1 MGSWSSLSCM
11 ISWMCF
17 QIARSCKRHRTKS
30 KYERFLSCMSSW
42 MCFQMSCLKKDF
54 GQRMVSLLCELLCEF
69 WAVMNPWK
77 IYYTINT
84 WSVSLN
90 EHLNVLED
98 TWCRKRLGALRTK
111 TKILSE
117 INMSVKNYYQ
127 KCEKKWFLCLCTLIK
142 IRNIQIQTILHKQQ
156 KWEETLTQHF
166 IKVCAKFVLAKYGHK
181 FYSTANKVMF
191 NRGEISLKILKE
203 FTIKTVIHQR
213 SRWFLSP
220 AGDFLQS
227 IKKLNNPR
235 PLLFAPIYCLLF
247 LFSLYL

>member
-1 MGSWSSLSCM
+1 M
-11 ISWMCF
+11 IS
-17 QIARSCKRHRTKS
+17 
-30 KYERFLSCMSSW
+30 
-42 MCFQMSCLKKDF
+42 
-54 GQRMVSLLCELLCEF
+54 LLYDLLCEF

-90 EHLNVLED
+90 ELLNVLED
-98 TWCRKRLGALRTK
+98 IWCRKRLGALRTK

-127 KCEKKWFLCLCTLIK
+127 KCKKKWFLCLCTLIK

-203 FTIKTVIHQR
+203 FTIKTVI
-213 SRWFLSP
+213 SP
-220 AGDFLQS
+220 TITMILVTCWWLPPVYQEVE
-227 IKKLNNPR
+227 
-235 PLLFAPIYCLLF
+235 
-247 LFSLYL
+247 